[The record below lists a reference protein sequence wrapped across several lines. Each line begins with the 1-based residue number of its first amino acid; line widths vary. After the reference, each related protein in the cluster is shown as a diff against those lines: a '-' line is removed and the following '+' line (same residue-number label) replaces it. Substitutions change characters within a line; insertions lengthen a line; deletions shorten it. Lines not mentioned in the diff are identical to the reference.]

1 MPCVFTVRVDDM
13 FTTASLTVAAT
24 SAIAESVLERSS
36 IASLE
41 IVGSAE

>member
-1 MPCVFTVRVDDM
+1 MLCVFTVRADKIL
-13 FTTASLTVAAT
+13 TTAGLTAAAT
-24 SAIAESVLERSS
+24 STMARSVLERSS